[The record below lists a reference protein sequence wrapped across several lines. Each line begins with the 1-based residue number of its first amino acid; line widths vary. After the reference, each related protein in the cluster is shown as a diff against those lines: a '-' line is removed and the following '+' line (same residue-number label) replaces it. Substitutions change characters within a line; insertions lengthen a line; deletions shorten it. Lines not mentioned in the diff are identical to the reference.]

1 MHTLA
6 KGETIAAIEEDV
18 RVIPVPITLDL
29 ELDGIGGFTFGNLI
43 TINSL
48 PNAYKGWYFQI
59 TKVEHT
65 ISNADWTTN
74 LSCGMMRKI

>member
-1 MHTLA
+1 
-6 KGETIAAIEEDV
+6 
-18 RVIPVPITLDL
+18 
-29 ELDGIGGFTFGNLI
+29 LDGIGGFTFGNLL

-48 PNAYKGWYFQI
+48 PNAYKDWYFQI
-59 TKVEHT
+59 TKVEHK